1 MKYLKTFEMFSPLP
15 IWIATG
21 MLDAASNP
29 HSNRYKD
36 EDEDEDEDDEDNE
49 DKPCRK
55 CEIGY
60 YRKTQMTKSS
70 GELECDNC
78 GDTIGRYEK

>member
-21 MLDAASNP
+21 MF
-29 HSNRYKD
+29 NRQD
-36 EDEDEDEDDEDNE
+36 RNDEDDSDDDNK
-49 DKPCRK
+49 DKPCK
-55 CEIGY
+55 NCQTGY

>member
-1 MKYLKTFEMFSPLP
+1 MKYLKTFEIFSPLP

-36 EDEDEDEDDEDNE
+36 DEAEDEDNE
-49 DKPCRK
+49 GKHCRK

-78 GDTIGRYEK
+78 DDTIGRYEK